1 MLYFN
6 SSKQNNLKKTFIQWR
21 KKMFKM
27 PETITYAFPEQIG
40 NPDLFVGRKEEFDF
54 FLGDWYMTLEGNFAQ
69 NQAIVSRRKK
79 GKNSFLQRLFN
90 ILWSAGGEK
99 SKGNLNVIPFYYTIS
114 DEDTSLGS
122 FSKDFFTQLICQY
135 TSYKRREKELINGSY
150 EFENLLNIIDDPRLI
165 PLYENMILNFQKED
179 WKGMWRIASRAP
191 ATIGRI
197 TGEKIVQIIEESQNI
212 NESIV
217 DKDKETINN
226 MSGTYMQVAEV
237 REAPLIVSGSEV
249 HWLLKIVRSLT
260 GRFQT
265 YSLSNLPKNE
275 AKEAVEAYANF
286 MRTKINQQAKE
297 KIWDLTQGDPLYIKA
312 LFMSRF
318 NRKKDYT
325 LDENIIN
332 VYEKE
337 ISQGE
342 IYATWMEY
350 MLNTLCNFEKT
361 KLPGSFHEHE
371 NSTNT
376 FSKTNSKRIM
386 LYLFNQ
392 GKEKTRAEII
402 KDLKLPYTD
411 QEAEEKLNALIAGDL
426 ISQGSTA
433 YRYAITKDK
442 TYELVFKSVYQDEID
457 HFVPDIKGE
466 IRKVLGKDNYQKG
479 KFTEFLLK
487 ERLKKPF
494 TLNEITENGKKSKII
509 PIDIEE
515 SKIIPTG
522 VGKSEIDLYIRAKSG
537 YELYIDIKNTK
548 SRYGKKE
555 TDRWLKIAEY
565 LGKHK
570 RKAIF
575 LVFSQNGYT
584 KGTKER
590 LEKNDIQVLKVL
602 R

>member
-1 MLYFN
+1 
-6 SSKQNNLKKTFIQWR
+6 
-21 KKMFKM
+21 MFKM

-40 NPDLFVGRKEEFDF
+40 NPDLFVGRKEEFDY

-79 GKNSFLQRLFN
+79 GKSSFLQRLFN

-99 SKGNLNVIPFYYTIS
+99 NKGDLKVIPFYYTIS
-114 DEDTSLGS
+114 DENTTLGS

-165 PLYENMILNFQKED
+165 PLYENMLLNFQKED

-265 YSLSNLPKNE
+265 YSLSNLPKDE

-297 KIWDLTQGDPLYIKA
+297 KIWELTQGDPLYIKA

-318 NRKKDYT
+318 NRNKDYT

-376 FSKTNSKRIM
+376 FSKTNSKKIM
-386 LYLFNQ
+386 LYLFNE

-402 KDLKLPYTD
+402 EDLKLPYTD
-411 QEAEEKLNALIAGDL
+411 QEAEEKLNGLIAGDL
-426 ISQGSTA
+426 ISQGSTG
-433 YRYAITKDK
+433 YRYEITKDK
-442 TYELVFKSVYQDEID
+442 TYELVFRRVYQDEID
-457 HFVPDIKGE
+457 NFVPDIKTE
-466 IRKVLGKDNYQKG
+466 IRKMIGKDNYTKG
-479 KFTEFLLK
+479 KFTEFLIREK
-487 ERLKKPF
+487 LKKPF
-494 TLNEITENGKKSKII
+494 NLKELCEPEKNQTMTPKEIKEREII
-509 PIDIEE
+509 KLGVKGHEIDIIVECTKKE
-515 SKIIPTG
+515 SIW
-522 VGKSEIDLYIRAKSG
+522 
-537 YELYIDIKNTK
+537 IDIKGTK
-548 SRYGKKE
+548 NRYGKNE
-555 TDRWLKIAEY
+555 MNRWLKIVAQAREKNKNILFMVY
-565 LGKHK
+565 
-570 RKAIF
+570 
-575 LVFSQNGYT
+575 SESGYT
-584 KGTKER
+584 TETKET
-590 LEKNDIQVLKVL
+590 LMEKGVYIIK
-602 R
+602 